1 MNNRTAMK
9 NNHTSSTTSTDERI
23 CRIALTLCP
32 GIGLTTAKRL
42 IEAAGSAVQ
51 VFARRNE
58 LAQLLPDLN
67 ASASI
72 RNALDTPGVFQRA
85 EQEMD
90 FATRNGI
97 DCLTPDDVRFP
108 HRLNTCNDAPLYLFF
123 KGQADLNSL
132 RVVSLVGT
140 RHATEY
146 GKQFCSNFVHRLSD
160 LCPDLLVVSGLAY
173 GIDVA
178 AHRAALEHHVPTV
191 AVLAHGLDRIYPYVH
206 RKTAAD
212 MLHEGGLLTEFLT
225 GTEPERYNFISRNRI
240 VAGMADAV
248 VVVESGI
255 KGGSLITAA
264 LANDYNRECFAVPG
278 RVSDEQSAGCNRLI
292 RDNKAAL
299 VQDAEDFVQAMGWST
314 VAAGQKPVQRQL
326 FQELTAEETLVTQL
340 LARHGDLSINTLT
353 VESSIPVARL
363 SALLFEMEMKGL
375 VKALA
380 GNVYHLLG

>member
-178 AHRAALEHHVPTV
+178 AHRAALEHRPARSPNATTSSAATASWQAWPT
-191 AVLAHGLDRIYPYVH
+191 P
-206 RKTAAD
+206 
-212 MLHEGGLLTEFLT
+212 
-225 GTEPERYNFISRNRI
+225 
-240 VAGMADAV
+240 
-248 VVVESGI
+248 
-255 KGGSLITAA
+255 
-264 LANDYNRECFAVPG
+264 
-278 RVSDEQSAGCNRLI
+278 
-292 RDNKAAL
+292 
-299 VQDAEDFVQAMGWST
+299 WSW
-314 VAAGQKPVQRQL
+314 
-326 FQELTAEETLVTQL
+326 
-340 LARHGDLSINTLT
+340 
-353 VESSIPVARL
+353 
-363 SALLFEMEMKGL
+363 
-375 VKALA
+375 
-380 GNVYHLLG
+380 

>member
-1 MNNRTAMK
+1 MTY
-9 NNHTSSTTSTDERI
+9 TDERI

-32 GIGLTTAKRL
+32 GIGLTTARRL
-42 IEAAGSAVQ
+42 IEAAGNATQ

-58 LAQLLPDLN
+58 LTRLLPDMHE
-67 ASASI
+67 AVQK
-72 RNALDTPGVFQRA
+72 ALDTPGIFERA
-85 EQEMD
+85 EQEMA
-90 FATRNGI
+90 FAEKNGI
-97 DCLTPDDVRFP
+97 DCLTSDDRRYP
-108 HRLNTCNDAPLYLFF
+108 TRLLSCEDAPLYLFY
-123 KGQADLNSL
+123 KGQANLNSL
-132 RVVSLVGT
+132 RIVSLVGT

-146 GKQFCSNFVHRLSD
+146 GKQFCHDFVRDLSS

-178 AHRAALEHHVPTV
+178 AHRAALAHHVPTV

-240 VAGMADAV
+240 VAGMSDAV
-248 VVVESGI
+248 VVVESGT
-255 KGGSLITAA
+255 KGGSLITAD
-264 LANDYNRECFAVPG
+264 LANGYNRECFAVPG
-278 RVSDEQSAGCNRLI
+278 RTSDEQSAGCNRLI

-299 VQDAEDFVQAMGWST
+299 VQNAEEFVQAMGWS
-314 VAAGQKPVQRQL
+314 VVSAGQKPVQRQL
-326 FQELTAEETLVTQL
+326 FQELTEEESLITQL

-353 VESSIPVARL
+353 VESNIPIQRL

-375 VKALA
+375 IKALA
-380 GNVYHLLG
+380 GNLYHLLG